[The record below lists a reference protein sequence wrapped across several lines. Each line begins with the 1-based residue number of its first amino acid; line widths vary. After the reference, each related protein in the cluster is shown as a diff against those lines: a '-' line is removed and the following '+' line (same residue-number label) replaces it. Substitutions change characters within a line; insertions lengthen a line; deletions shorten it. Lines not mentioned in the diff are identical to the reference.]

1 MKIIIKSLANAEDN
15 AMLQALYS
23 RSAESV
29 ETHLK
34 RVEEVGS
41 GKFMSQ
47 YYLGYGHASIG
58 DCGSDTVYIEGV
70 SMLAAKAIEDNPLFA
85 GQECSSRYIDFST
98 QPFYSPEKSFND
110 LDTSVAVANLYTK
123 FRKFYES
130 SLEPLKTA
138 LRERFPKKED
148 EKDAVYQKAIAA
160 RAFDILRGFLPA
172 GATTNVAWSF
182 RLSNAG
188 EHLLWMMH
196 HPLEEVRRIGAN
208 LYAMLY
214 DKYPNSFRKDYAEVV
229 EEMMRSNA
237 KELMWNIDGVERW
250 DYMSQLE
257 NFYTPIYD
265 ETVFTKVATEHPDF
279 EVLVEGDFDE
289 IAQLYPNFQTRVR
302 KTAINK
308 HSPIA
313 RRRMKIVGLL
323 DFGSFRD
330 IHRHRNGDC
339 NMPLLTPEFGLHPW
353 YYENL
358 TEELRRE
365 AYILLNEV
373 EKVYKELLP
382 VQGNGLKDYY
392 WADIC
397 EAQYILPMGY
407 LVPVGIRYSVRQ
419 AVYVAELRSGK
430 TVHATLRP
438 LAQAIGETLVGMNV
452 PVFYD
457 SEESDWTI
465 RRGEQDIVAKAD

>member
-1 MKIIIKSLANAEDN
+1 MKIIIQSLANAEDN

-29 ETHLK
+29 TTHLK

-58 DCGSDTVYIEGV
+58 DCGSDTVFIEGI

-98 QPFYSPEKSFND
+98 QPFWNPSVKNSDNEYLIGELYS
-110 LDTSVAVANLYTK
+110 K
-123 FRKFYES
+123 FRKFYTD
-130 SLEPLKTA
+130 SLEPLKA
-138 LRERFPKKED
+138 NLKLRFPKKED
-148 EKDAVYQKAIAA
+148 DKDAVYEKAIAA

-182 RLSNAG
+182 RLSNAA
-188 EHLLWMMH
+188 EHLVWMMH
-196 HPLEEVRRIGAN
+196 HPLGEVRRIGASV
-208 LYAMLY
+208 YAQLH
-214 DKYPNSFRKDYAEVV
+214 DKYPNSFKADYADVIDADYFDDINYKHVV
-229 EEMMRSNA
+229 RSI
-237 KELMWNIDGVERW
+237 EGDERW
-250 DYMSQLE
+250 SYMSMLE

-265 ETVFTKVATEHPDF
+265 EKVFTKVAGHEDLGFDVDVEEDF
-279 EVLVEGDFDE
+279 FETADE
-289 IAQLYPNFQTRVR
+289 FPGFKQRVR
-302 KTAINK
+302 RTPISK

-313 RRRMKIVGLL
+313 RRRMKIFGFL

-330 IHRHRNGDC
+330 IQRHRNGDC
-339 NMPLLTPEFGLHPW
+339 NMPLLTPEYGLHPW

-365 AYILLNEV
+365 AYILLNAIE
-373 EKVYKELLP
+373 ETYYKVL
-382 VQGNGLKDYY
+382 GHDYS
-392 WADIC
+392 WGDIA

-407 LVPVGIRYSVRQ
+407 LVGVGLRYTVRQ

-438 LAQAIGETLVGMNV
+438 LAQAIGESLVAMEV

-457 SEESDWTI
+457 SEESDWTV
-465 RRGEQDIVAKAD
+465 RRGEQDIVAKS